1 MLPLLTFY
9 KDSNPARNSV
19 FTDYTNPPMIR
30 TLVDTGGF
38 EPHLSLCKSDAF
50 PVKLPTHVRP
60 SPHFN
65 SRHILSIVL
74 LDYKVKCLILLA
86 ILQMVAKTGFEPVKH
101 TKKYNCC
108 ICLSPTGWSRTSDL
122 TVISRVL
129 LPAELPSDNRI
140 K

>member
-19 FTDYTNPPMIR
+19 FTDYTNSPMIR

-60 SPHFN
+60 SPHC
-65 SRHILSIVL
+65 ILVL
-74 LDYKVKCLILLA
+74 DIY
-86 ILQMVAKTGFEPVKH
+86 
-101 TKKYNCC
+101 
-108 ICLSPTGWSRTSDL
+108 
-122 TVISRVL
+122 
-129 LPAELPSDNRI
+129 
-140 K
+140 